1 MEKMSAYHQILC
13 EYINHYS
20 EAEFVDGGIF
30 EYGSEEQVIIDVCK
44 RANSDDTWSICLIS
58 KIKGA
63 SLCRIYTPIYEGLNL
78 AMANILLDYAR
89 KVHQVGEK
97 NVDNNQ
103 LLPQN

>member
-1 MEKMSAYHQILC
+1 MKKMSAYHQILC
-13 EYINHYS
+13 EYIDHHS
-20 EAEFVDGGIF
+20 VTEFVDGGVF
-30 EYGSEEQVIIDVCK
+30 EYGSEEQVVIDVCK
-44 RANSDDTWSICLIS
+44 RANSDGTWSICLIS
-58 KIKGA
+58 KIEGD
-63 SLCRIYTPIYEGLNL
+63 SLCRMYTPIYDGLNS